1 MLFAVQ
7 TLKAF
12 LSRIGLFKD
21 CKGLL
26 LNLKVSQRRRDVW
39 ILRMRTETERNC
51 WTRRNKVWPNIHI
64 SFLLLLNQW
73 KVWVY

>member
-12 LSRIGLFKD
+12 LSRIGLFKN

-26 LNLKVSQRRRDVW
+26 LNLKVKEEGDVW

-51 WTRRNKVWPNIHI
+51 
-64 SFLLLLNQW
+64 
-73 KVWVY
+73 